1 MAADDEYISKISD
14 IPSKDLHF
22 LQVERRP
29 PATQN
34 FNTASLASL
43 TPGHHVLAFRLCLIA
58 NTIFP
63 NISPRDFQIQAAIA
77 VLEKQDSIVHAGTG
91 YGKTLTIILP
101 HLLRPKLVSIL
112 VTPLKRLQ
120 ALQVEEFNK
129 WGIYAVGINE
139 DTPRDDELWQV
150 RRCVLHIMIRQYAY
164 VLL

>member
-1 MAADDEYISKISD
+1 MRRMHAA
-14 IPSKDLHF
+14 
-22 LQVERRP
+22 
-29 PATQN
+29 
-34 FNTASLASL
+34 
-43 TPGHHVLAFRLCLIA
+43 G
-58 NTIFP
+58 
-63 NISPRDFQIQAAIA
+63 
-77 VLEKQDSIVHAGTG
+77 GTR

-101 HLLRPKLVSIL
+101 HLRPKLVSIL

-150 RRCVLHIMIRQYAY
+150 RRCVLHILIRRLTY

>member
-1 MAADDEYISKISD
+1 MAADEDYVSKIRD
-14 IPSKDLHF
+14 IPSKDLYF
-22 LQVERRP
+22 LVERSP
-29 PATQN
+29 PATRN
-34 FNTASLASL
+34 LSTTFLASL
-43 TPGHHVLAFRLCLIA
+43 TPGHRVLALRLCLIA

-150 RRCVLHIMIRQYAY
+150 RHCVLHILIRRLTY